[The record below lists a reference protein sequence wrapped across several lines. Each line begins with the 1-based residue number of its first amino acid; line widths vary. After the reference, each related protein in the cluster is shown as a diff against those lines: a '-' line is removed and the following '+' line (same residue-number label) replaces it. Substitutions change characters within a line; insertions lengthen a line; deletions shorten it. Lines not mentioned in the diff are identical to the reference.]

1 MALSNF
7 SSTGSED
14 FYKMVDKESITKTWT
29 LTHSPI
35 PVSLSILVYLLIV
48 VHFGPKIMASRKPY
62 NLKTF
67 MRVYNIIQ
75 IVYNAFVLSQVFV
88 TPGAVEYLLEHSCRV
103 DDPDN
108 IKHLRHTFLYCSWH
122 YFVLKLLDLFDT
134 VFMVLRKK
142 NTHITFLHI
151 YHHCAMV
158 VFTWYSNKYIKAQ
171 QATIPALINTAVHCV
186 MYFYYFLA
194 TFGPGMQKQLWWK
207 KYLTTLQLGQFAV
220 VILYL
225 WLLYHQDCQV
235 SQDFNVIWIIN
246 VAVIAAFFV
255 NFYIQTYIVK
265 PQSQLRCKTKKQ

>member
-14 FYKMVDKESITKTWT
+14 FYKMVDKESITQNWT

-62 NLKTF
+62 YLKTF

-75 IVYNAFVLSQVFV
+75 IVYNAFVLSQ
-88 TPGAVEYLLEHSCRV
+88 
-103 DDPDN
+103 
-108 IKHLRHTFLYCSWH
+108 FLYCSWH